1 MINWR
6 MIYKIM
12 GFLLFIEAGFLS
24 LCTALSAF
32 YQEPDLPAFII
43 STLII
48 LLVGIPLSYAGKKAE
63 RKLSR
68 KDGYVVVT
76 FSWIIFSLFGML
88 PYYISGYIP
97 SITNAFVETMSGFT
111 TTGASILDNIEAL
124 PHG

>member
-24 LCTALSAF
+24 LCTALSTF

-43 STLII
+43 STLITI
-48 LLVGIPLSYAGKKAE
+48 LVGIPLSYAGKKAE

-88 PYYISGYIP
+88 PY
-97 SITNAFVETMSGFT
+97 
-111 TTGASILDNIEAL
+111 
-124 PHG
+124 